1 MKRSLLAAGVIVGA
15 TWAMAPPAVADP
27 ATPPNPL
34 FQLVDAAAARLQTA
48 EPVAATK
55 WVKGELI
62 EDTKRVV
69 QVLDSVDADAAGHGL
84 DEAFIRRVFTDQ
96 INATEAIEY
105 TRFSQWKM
113 DPASA
118 PTKAPD
124 LSESRAA
131 IDGFDQTMV
140 ADLAANQAVLH
151 GPNCVTTLSDAR
163 GAVIAARG
171 LDPMYQQALTLSTRL
186 YCG

>member
-1 MKRSLLAAGVIVGA
+1 MRLSLLAAGIIVGA
-15 TWAMAPPAVADP
+15 AGLLAPPAAADP
-27 ATPPNPL
+27 ATVPNPL
-34 FQLVDAAAARLQTA
+34 FHLVDTAAARLQTA
-48 EPVAATK
+48 EPVSASK
-55 WVKGELI
+55 WVKGEEI

-69 QVLDSVDADAAGHGL
+69 QVLDGVDADAAGHGL
-84 DEAFIRRVFTDQ
+84 DEAYIRRVFTDQ

-118 PTKAPD
+118 PRKAGD

-140 ADLAANQAVLH
+140 AELAANRGVLH
-151 GPNCVTTLSDAR
+151 GPDCATTLADAR

-171 LDPMYQQALTLSTRL
+171 LDPMYQQALNLATRQ